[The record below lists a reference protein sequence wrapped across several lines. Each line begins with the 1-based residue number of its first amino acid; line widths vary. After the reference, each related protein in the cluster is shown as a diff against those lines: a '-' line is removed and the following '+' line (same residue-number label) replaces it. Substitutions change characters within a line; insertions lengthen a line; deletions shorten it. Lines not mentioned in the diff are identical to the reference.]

1 MIRWFVVGGFWL
13 TLAAGAFAQ
22 TTNQYTPVAPIPV
35 GDILLSLPS
44 SHIPAA
50 KTWEVRFTHRFN
62 QSIDAGNALHTLFG
76 LDSGANTGIGLSY
89 VPLRDVQIAL
99 LRTNTLETYEGSLK
113 YVVMQQARVIPFTA
127 TLRGGVDWRNARDIE
142 DRASYFA
149 QAIVSRQIGS
159 RLDLYVIPTYV
170 TDAGRVV
177 SGSTSAALFDH
188 AFNVPVGV
196 VLMILPAFSIVG
208 EVIPPNHDLPDTLKA
223 DLGWAIGIKKAIGGH
238 FFEIL
243 LTNSNGTSTDQYIS
257 STFNGA
263 PLTTGDLRLGFNI
276 ERRFGKGARR

>member
-1 MIRWFVVGGFWL
+1 MIRWWLVGGFWL

-113 YVVMQQARVIPFTA
+113 YVVMQQARVIAFTA

-149 QAIVSRQIGS
+149 QAIVSRQFGS
-159 RLDLYVIPTYV
+159 RLDLYVIPTYI

-196 VLMILPAFSIVG
+196 VLMILPGFSVVG
-208 EVIPPNHDLPDTLKA
+208 EVIPPNRDLPDTLKA

-276 ERRFGKGARR
+276 ERRFGRGARR

>member
-1 MIRWFVVGGFWL
+1 MIKWLVVSGWWL
-13 TLAAGAFAQ
+13 VTTTGAFSQ
-22 TTNQYTPVAPIPV
+22 TNQYTPVAPIPV

-50 KTWEVRFTHRFN
+50 KTWEVKFTHRFN
-62 QSIDAGNALHTLFG
+62 QSIDSGNAWHSLLG
-76 LDSGANTGIGLSY
+76 LDSGANVSMGLSY
-89 VPLRDVQIAL
+89 VPRRDVQIAL
-99 LRTNTLETYEGSLK
+99 LRTNTLETYEASLK

-127 TLRGGVDWRNARDIE
+127 ALRGGVDWRNARDID

-149 QAIVSRQIGS
+149 QAIVSRQFGS
-159 RLDLYVIPTYV
+159 RLDVYVVPTYV
-170 TDAGRVV
+170 TDAGRTL
-177 SGSTSAALFDH
+177 SGTRSVALFQH

-196 VLMILPAFSIVG
+196 VLMIRPAFSIVG

-223 DLGWAIGIKKAIGGH
+223 DLGWAVGIKKAVGGH

-243 LTNSNGTSTDQYIS
+243 MTNSNGTSTDQYIS

-276 ERRFGKGARR
+276 ERRFGKGLRR

>member
-1 MIRWFVVGGFWL
+1 V
-13 TLAAGAFAQ
+13 FAQ
-22 TTNQYTPVAPIPV
+22 NQYTPVAPIPV

-44 SHIPAA
+44 SHIPDA
-50 KTWEVRFTHRFN
+50 KTWEVKFTHRFN
-62 QSIDAGNALHTLFG
+62 QSIDSGNAWHSLLG

-89 VPLRDVQIAL
+89 VPYRDFQIAL
-99 LRTNTLETYEGSLK
+99 LRTNTLETYEASLK

-127 TLRGGVDWRNARDIE
+127 ALRGGVDWRNAREID

-149 QAIVSRQIGS
+149 QAIISRQFGG
-159 RLDLYVIPTYV
+159 RFDLYVVPTYI
-170 TDAGRVV
+170 TDAGRAI
-177 SGSTSAALFDH
+177 SGIRSVALFDH
-188 AFNVPVGV
+188 AFNAPAGV
-196 VLMILPAFSIVG
+196 VFMIRPAFSIVG

-223 DLGWAIGIKKAIGGH
+223 DLGWAVGIKKAIGGH

-243 LTNSNGTSTDQYIS
+243 LTNSNGTSADQYIT

>member
-50 KTWEVRFTHRFN
+50 KTWEVKFTHRFN
-62 QSIDAGNALHTLFG
+62 QSIDAGNALHSLFG

-149 QAIVSRQIGS
+149 QAIVSRQFGS

-196 VLMILPAFSIVG
+196 VLMILPGFSVVG
-208 EVIPPNHDLPDTLKA
+208 EVIPPNRDLPDTLKA
-223 DLGWAIGIKKAIGGH
+223 DVGWAIGIKKAIGGH

-243 LTNSNGTSTDQYIS
+243 LTNSNGMSTDQYIS

-276 ERRFGKGARR
+276 ERRFGKGLRR